1 MGPPLQLLSR
11 VQNATSRTPAIQ
23 RTECQAHCNHATH
36 PRDLRRSIRR
46 RLTGRCAVPVTP
58 PESCSNFQ
66 LRTPVPPRAIL
77 CLISSS
83 MEMSR
88 EVPRKPVKSGC
99 GSLLLG
105 RMPHLRETS
114 SRIFSRLL
122 SIVFRNSA
130 SKQEVLEPFP
140 VVQHQARI
148 VLSLDQDCLEHLLPY
163 LFIGVAIQQD
173 VQLVLDRT
181 AHADFANALL
191 QWLFLPPSCLYAE
204 AMSAAPHFSVNFLRE
219 SSGSAR

>member
-23 RTECQAHCNHATH
+23 RTECQAHCNHAAH

-66 LRTPVPPRAIL
+66 FRTPVPPRAIL

-83 MEMSR
+83 REMSR
-88 EVPRKPVKSGC
+88 EVPRKPLKSGC

-105 RMPHLRETS
+105 RLPHLRETS

-122 SIVFRNSA
+122 SIVFKNLPTIRDTSTRVVESETPHP
-130 SKQEVLEPFP
+130 SKKSLSHSRSSNIKRGSYSVLT
-140 VVQHQARI
+140 RI
-148 VLSLDQDCLEHLLPY
+148 VWNICCR
-163 LFIGVAIQQD
+163 I
-173 VQLVLDRT
+173 
-181 AHADFANALL
+181 
-191 QWLFLPPSCLYAE
+191 
-204 AMSAAPHFSVNFLRE
+204 FS
-219 SSGSAR
+219 